1 MCVHALCVWVCVKSS
16 ECPFSPPLILFQLPF
31 FHWVCVAY
39 GLVPL
44 CLVCIFA
51 LKRFRSCCNVWLMK
65 HFPSPWLTGVK
76 GLLGHSGVDRQ
87 VGKIKK
93 TEMTTYLNFNFKR
106 KAATTQNLSAVLF
119 SVSSPL

>member
-31 FHWVCVAY
+31 FHCVCAAY
-39 GLVPL
+39 GLVPP

-93 TEMTTYLNFNFKR
+93 NRDDYIFQF
-106 KAATTQNLSAVLF
+106 QF
-119 SVSSPL
+119 